1 MVLFTSFMFT
11 PMVVTMVDSRA
22 DVSMYFSVVEEEEES
37 SENHQSEKS
46 SFFKR
51 VDPTVLSMILD
62 EEERRE
68 GIHRENG
75 YAFVLGDQFCPP
87 PELS

>member
-1 MVLFTSFMFT
+1 MVLFTGFVFT
-11 PMVVTMVDSRA
+11 PMVVTIIDGKS
-22 DVSMYFSVVEEEEES
+22 DVSMFYSVVEEEEN
-37 SENHQSEKS
+37 SENHKSEKS

-51 VDPTVLSMILD
+51 YDMMALSMMMAD
-62 EEERRE
+62 EDINV
-68 GIHRENG
+68 GFHREID